1 MKPLFFFL
9 LFSNIVYFLW
19 QYQRE
24 GLEKNFVWEQPTEKQ
39 ILLLT
44 EAQKNNATTDEKKP
58 PGF

>member
-9 LFSNIVYFLW
+9 LFSNVVYFLW

-24 GLEKNFVWEQPTEKQ
+24 GLEKDFVWEQATEKQ

-44 EAQKNNATTDEKKP
+44 EEQKHQVAMDKKKP
-58 PGF
+58 PKF

>member
-1 MKPLFFFL
+1 MKIFFFFL

-24 GLEKNFVWEQPTEKQ
+24 SLEKDFVWTEQTEKQ

-44 EAQKNNATTDEKKP
+44 EEQKNDATIDEKKP
-58 PGF
+58 PKF

>member
-9 LFSNIVYFLW
+9 LLTNIIYFLW

-24 GLEKNFVWEQPTEKQ
+24 SLEKNFVWEQPTEKQ

-44 EAQKNNATTDEKKP
+44 EEQEAAIDKKKP
-58 PGF
+58 PKF

>member
-24 GLEKNFVWEQPTEKQ
+24 GLEKNFVWTEQTEKQ

-44 EAQKNNATTDEKKP
+44 EEQKYDATIDEKKP
-58 PGF
+58 PKF

>member
-9 LFSNIVYFLW
+9 LFFNILYFLW

-24 GLEKNFVWEQPTEKQ
+24 GLEKDFVWEQPTEKQ

-44 EAQKNNATTDEKKP
+44 EEQKHRTTIDKKKP
-58 PGF
+58 PKF

>member
-24 GLEKNFVWEQPTEKQ
+24 DLKKDFVWEQPTEKQ

-44 EAQKNNATTDEKKP
+44 EEQEAAIDKKKP
-58 PGF
+58 PKF